1 MAKRGRPP
9 AFDRTEALERAME
22 LFWERGY
29 EGATMEDLQAAMGGI
44 NPPSFYNAFGS
55 KEALFREAVDLFI
68 AKTGTPLARALEE
81 GKSARASVDTMLRMT
96 AKAFSQPGKPHGCL
110 LVLGA
115 INCAPANRG
124 AQDYLQTLRQRTP
137 RIIKQRL
144 DRAVA
149 EGELPAHLDTNGMA
163 AFYATVSHGLG
174 IRAGDGASPA
184 ALMAAV
190 DGAMAA
196 WDTLTSKRPTRSVRP
211 ALRGRPG
218 RRRLAGRRS
227 ARSA

>member
-9 AFDRTEALERAME
+9 TFDRTEALERAME

-44 NPPSFYNAFGS
+44 NPPSFYHAFGS
-55 KEALFREAVDLFI
+55 KEALFREAVDLFV
-68 AKTGTPLARALEE
+68 ARNGTPVVRALEE
-81 GKSARASVDTMLRMT
+81 GKTARDSVETMLRMT
-96 AKAFSQPGKPHGCL
+96 ARTFSQPGKPHGCL
-110 LVLGA
+110 VVLGA
-115 INCAPANRG
+115 LNCAPANRG
-124 AQDYLQTLRQRTP
+124 AQEYLQAIRQRAP

-149 EGELPAHLDTNGMA
+149 AGELPAHLDTKGMA

-196 WDTLTSKRPTRSVRP
+196 WDTLTSKRPARIARSP
-211 ALRGRPG
+211 LRDRPG
-218 RRRLAGRRS
+218 RRHLPGRRS